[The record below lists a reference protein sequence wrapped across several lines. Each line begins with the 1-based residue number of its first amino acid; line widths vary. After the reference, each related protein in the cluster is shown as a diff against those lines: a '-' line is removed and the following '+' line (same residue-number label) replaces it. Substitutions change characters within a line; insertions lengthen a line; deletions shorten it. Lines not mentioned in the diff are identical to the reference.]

1 MGWARVVDWINTP
14 ARAGRFDGHQRLRRT
29 QHDDTDR
36 QRQQASRCLHIRNC
50 FHFSEKQKRKF
61 FGNFF
66 SEVRMEPLSPEG
78 GGGADEEGT
87 GTAHADEVGPP
98 TLWRQL

>member
-36 QRQQASRCLHIRNC
+36 QRQQASRCLHITR
-50 FHFSEKQKRKF
+50 
-61 FGNFF
+61 NFF
-66 SEVRMEPLSPEG
+66 SREKKISEFFLEVRMEPLSPEG

-98 TLWRQL
+98 TLRRQL